1 MSLSSVRS
9 ETALGRVPHLVAADS
24 AFYSTKNED
33 TAKVMGVKRVSTPNR
48 STKSPER
55 KCEQKKRWFRNGQKW
70 RTGCDGRISGSS
82 GGTGSTAAD
91 TKAMPGCSV
100 RPGSV

>member
-33 TAKVMGVKRVSTPNR
+33 TAKVMGVKRVCIPNR

-55 KCEQKKRWFRNGQKW
+55 KREQKKHWFRNRLDRSARPSKPGD
-70 RTGCDGRISGSS
+70 R
-82 GGTGSTAAD
+82 AAD
-91 TKAMPGCSV
+91 ALLLRCYTTI
-100 RPGSV
+100 